1 MLSCEKKGL
10 FISFEGPDC
19 VGKSTV
25 INELK
30 NYDFYTKYNGIVLTR
45 EPGGT
50 IFAEQLRNILLNS
63 DELALDSLTSA
74 LLFISGRVDHL
85 NKTILPALNE
95 NKIVIVD
102 RFVDSTAIY
111 QGYLKNEPI
120 EKIYQINNLATNN
133 VLPDITFYLRA
144 DINTIKQ
151 RSCGRH
157 IDSFDKFYLNKIEQM
172 IEGFDL
178 LATKF
183 PERIQVIDA
192 TRTPQEI
199 ALDIVNRISNY
210 VKH

>member
-1 MLSCEKKGL
+1 MLSSNKQGL
-10 FISFEGPDC
+10 FISIEGPDC

-30 NYDFYTKYNGIVLTR
+30 NIIKCNQYNGVVFTR

-50 IFAEQLRNILLNS
+50 SFAEKLRNILLNS
-63 DELALDSLTSA
+63 DQLALDSLTSA

-85 NKTILPALNE
+85 NKTILPSLNE

-120 EKIYQINNLATNN
+120 DKIYELNNIATNN
-133 VLPDITFYLRA
+133 VLPEITFYLKT
-144 DINTIKQ
+144 DVETIKQ
-151 RSCGRH
+151 RSVGRQ
-157 IDSFDKFYLNKIEQM
+157 IDSFDKFYLTKIEQM

-178 LATKF
+178 ISLKF
-183 PERIQVIDA
+183 PNRIQVIDA

-199 ALDIVNRISNY
+199 AIDIAERILNY
-210 VKH
+210 VNQ